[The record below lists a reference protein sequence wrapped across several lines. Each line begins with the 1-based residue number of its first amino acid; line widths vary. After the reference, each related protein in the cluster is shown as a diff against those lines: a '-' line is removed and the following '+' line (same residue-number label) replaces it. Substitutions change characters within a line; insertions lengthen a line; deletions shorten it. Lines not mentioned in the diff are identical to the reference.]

1 MNLISYTKHKVLD
14 HIRFYYHYLTNDRM
28 KQHFKRFKTALNKK
42 PDSVIKNE
50 LKQLK
55 EYWGYI
61 PTQYYTHDFY
71 SLDCH
76 LTLDEMKKYIPSY
89 YFYKVI
95 FPQYDNVKAVIPLI
109 ENKISMNKLFN
120 NIGLQQSNIVVVKS
134 DGKLTSFINEELTSE
149 KIGQMLNTLTCKK
162 LFIKPVMGRGG
173 KGIIIAKR
181 TSEGYEYNDKKITYN
196 YLQALSGDYVVEA
209 AIEQHSYLNS
219 VYSNSVNTLR
229 AITVRND
236 DSSVDFIAATLRMG
250 TAGREI
256 DNSSAGG
263 LLIGIDLNTGKG
275 LRPFSTYE
283 FGIERYNKHPDSDFD
298 FSLLEIPNWQ
308 VVKQKIL
315 ITAQKLTQINLVGWD
330 IALTE
335 DGIKIIE
342 ANTLFGIDHT
352 QAGVGGLKDYFVSG
366 EPKFLKN
373 IHNFKGK

>member
-1 MNLISYTKHKVLD
+1 MNLVYYTKHKVLD

-42 PDSVIKNE
+42 PNSVIKNE
-50 LKQLK
+50 LKHLK

-71 SLDCH
+71 SLDCY

-95 FPQYDNVKAVIPLI
+95 FPQYDDVKAVIPLI
-109 ENKISMNKLFN
+109 ENKIAMNSLFN
-120 NIGLQQSNIVVVKS
+120 SIGLEQSNIVVVKS
-134 DGKLTSFINEELTSE
+134 DDKLTSFKNDELTSE
-149 KIGQMLNTLTCKK
+149 KIELMFNTLTCKK

-181 TSEGYEYNDKKITYN
+181 TSEGFEFNDKKITYN

-209 AIEQHSYLNS
+209 AIEQHPYLNS

-229 AITVRND
+229 AITVRD
-236 DSSVDFIAATLRMG
+236 DDGNVDFIAATLRMG

-263 LLIGIDLNTGKG
+263 LLIGVDLNTGKG
-275 LRPFSTYE
+275 LRSFATYE
-283 FGIERYNKHPDSDFD
+283 FGIERYEKHPDTDFD
-298 FSLLEIPNWQ
+298 FSHLQIPNWE
-308 VVKQKIL
+308 VVKQQIL
-315 ITAQKLTQINLVGWD
+315 ISAQKLTQINLVGWD
-330 IALTE
+330 IAITKG
-335 DGIKIIE
+335 GIKVIE

-366 EPKFLKN
+366 DPKCLTN

>member
-298 FSLLEIPNWQ
+298 FSLLEIPNWK